1 MEGTTKRVEIM
12 PVRRRAMI
20 LDHLRIRNS
29 ATIQELADAI
39 GGSQSTVRRD
49 LEQLTEGGYLERT
62 HGGAVLVPSMRAA
75 FERESSLNAQLQ
87 HPQKVAIGA
96 EAARRLGAQE
106 SVIFESSSTVMEAV
120 RAASDRKIPLTVVT
134 NNLDIAKFSADV
146 PQWQVIMPGGTIRAG
161 SGMLAGEPG
170 ESFFKTVHADVCFTG
185 AYAVTGNILTDATLE
200 VASIKRA
207 MIQSAR
213 RTLLLVDSSKF
224 TSPAFC
230 TICNLSDI
238 HEIITDDGVPA
249 EKLHGL
255 RNSGVTVTVVPVAQ
269 RVLDQDEPGRGSIRR
284 AS

>member
-1 MEGTTKRVEIM
+1 MDGTTKRVEIM

-39 GGSQSTVRRD
+39 GGSQSTIRRD
-49 LEQLTEGGYLERT
+49 LEQLTDGGYLERT

-87 HPQKVAIGA
+87 RAQKIAIGA
-96 EAARRLGAQE
+96 EAARRLGAQD

-120 RAASDRKIPLTVVT
+120 RAASDRRIPLTVVT

-161 SGMLAGEPG
+161 SSMLAGEPG
-170 ESFFKTVHADVCFTG
+170 ESFFKTVHADVCMAG
-185 AYAVTGNILTDATLE
+185 AYAVSGTILTDATLE

-207 MIQSAR
+207 MIKSAR

-230 TICNLSDI
+230 TICSLSDI
-238 HEIITDDGVPA
+238 HEIITDDGIPTD
-249 EKLHGL
+249 KLQSL
-255 RNSGVTVTVVPVAQ
+255 RTVGVAVTVVPVGQ
-269 RVLDQDEPGRGSIRR
+269 QTPSLEERGGAAVSR